1 METSCTVVLRHDK
14 SDREEFVNIR
24 HIRKA
29 SLVSE
34 LLQHVGTAPKL
45 YLRLEDLPN
54 LNWPAIMSTLE
65 EAKRWTAENV
75 VSGEMKITMQTQ
87 AS

>member
-1 METSCTVVLRHDK
+1 MVLRHDK
-14 SDREEFVNIR
+14 SDREEFMNVR

-45 YLRLEDLPN
+45 YLRLKDLPD
-54 LNWPAIMSTLE
+54 LNWPVITSALE
-65 EAKRWTAENV
+65 QEERRMAENV
-75 VSGEMKITMQTQ
+75 ASGET
-87 AS
+87 

>member
-1 METSCTVVLRHDK
+1 MVLRHDK
-14 SDREEFVNIR
+14 SDREEFMNVR

-45 YLRLEDLPN
+45 YLRLKDLPD
-54 LNWPAIMSTLE
+54 LNWPVITSALE
-65 EAKRWTAENV
+65 QEERRIAENV
-75 VSGEMKITMQTQ
+75 ASGEM
-87 AS
+87 